1 MSIRANVRAKRRIP
15 FLQVLKSIGA
25 AVAAW
30 LIAVPLF
37 QTDTPVFAAIAAII
51 VVQPSVNA
59 SLGKA
64 LERSTATVIGV
75 AIALGASLAFGSPS
89 WLVLVAIAAAII
101 TGWAF
106 KLTPATANQIAI
118 SAMLSIV
125 IGAAAPDYALVRILE
140 TILGAIIG
148 IIVNAVIVPPVALA
162 PARTAVATLGGD
174 IAQLLEDLGAV
185 LSRRTSPEVLNTLY
199 WRARGLRAELNA
211 ALDRVNALS
220 ESLRFNMIRRNKHR
234 PAVDELS
241 NLLARL
247 AVVTTR
253 TIGISRGVRDHYDE
267 SLVNDANIAEIA
279 AELKSAGHDLRIVV
293 RDTGLEA
300 INVPHPETH
309 DLPVLTQPIR
319 LSRPSTKNWVLEG
332 FLVENLRLVNEE
344 ITGILTE
351 D

>member
-1 MSIRANVRAKRRIP
+1 VVSEVPTRLRAALAASVRLA
-15 FLQVLKSIGA
+15 LH
-25 AVAAW
+25 W
-30 LIAVPLF
+30 
-37 QTDTPVFAAIAAII
+37 PVKGIAAIAAII

-125 IGAAAPDYALVRILE
+125 IGAAAPDYAVMRILE
-140 TILGAIIG
+140 TILGAVIG

-162 PARTAVATLGGD
+162 PARTAVATLGAD

-199 WRARGLRAELNA
+199 WRARGLRGELNA

-241 NLLARL
+241 HLLARL

-279 AELKSAGHDLRIVV
+279 AELKRAGHDLRIVV

-300 INVPHPETH
+300 MNAPHPETH

-351 D
+351 E

>member
-37 QTDTPVFAAIAAII
+37 QTDQPVFAVIAAII

-75 AIALGASLAFGSPS
+75 AIALGASLVFGAPS
-89 WLVLVAIAAAII
+89 WLVLVAIAAAITI
-101 TGWAF
+101 GWAF

-125 IGAAAPDYALVRILE
+125 IGAATPDFAIAGILQ
-140 TILGAIIG
+140 TILGALIG
-148 IIVNAVIVPPVALA
+148 IIINAVIVPPVALT
-162 PARTAVATLGGD
+162 PAKTAVARLGGD
-174 IAQLLEDLGAV
+174 IAQLLEDMGAV
-185 LSRRTSPEVLNTLY
+185 LSRRTSPEVLDTLY

-211 ALDRVNALS
+211 ALARVNALS

-234 PAVDELS
+234 PAVDQMS
-241 NLLARL
+241 ALLARL
-247 AVVTTR
+247 AVLTTR
-253 TIGISRGVRDHYDE
+253 TIGMARGVRDHYDE
-267 SLVNDANIAEIA
+267 SLVSDTNMAQIAD
-279 AELKSAGHDLRIVV
+279 ELKRAGHDLRIVV
-293 RDTGLEA
+293 RDNGLEA
-300 INVPHPETH
+300 MTAPHPETQ
-309 DLPVLTQPIR
+309 DLPTLTQPIR
-319 LSRPSTKNWVLEG
+319 LTRPSSKNWVLEG

-351 D
+351 E

>member
-1 MSIRANVRAKRRIP
+1 M
-15 FLQVLKSIGA
+15 LKSIGA

-140 TILGAIIG
+140 TILGAVIG

>member
-37 QTDTPVFAAIAAII
+37 HTDTPVFAAIAAII

>member
-37 QTDTPVFAAIAAII
+37 QTNTPVFAAIAAII

-140 TILGAIIG
+140 TILGAVIG